1 MLLVWTPAPPLH
13 SKSKKSLYKYFFP
26 SLKFANYA
34 TFLPKI
40 SGPVDFQ
47 SKDFFLWKVT
57 TASKSLIEM
66 QKKKRNLLFSKPGA
80 N

>member
-1 MLLVWTPAPPLH
+1 MLLVWPPTLTL
-13 SKSKKSLYKYFFP
+13 KSKKALCKYFIP
-26 SLKFANYA
+26 SLKFANYE

-57 TASKSLIEM
+57 TASKSLIET